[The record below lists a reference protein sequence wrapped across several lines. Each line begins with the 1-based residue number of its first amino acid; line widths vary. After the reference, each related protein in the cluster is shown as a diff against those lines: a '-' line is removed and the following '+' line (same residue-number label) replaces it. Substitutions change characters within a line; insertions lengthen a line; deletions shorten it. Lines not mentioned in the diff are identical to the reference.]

1 MQRVR
6 FGIIGMGSIGKNHAK
21 YIFDGKVQGAV
32 LTAVCNTGKSSNE
45 EWIDGNLDKS
55 VQVFNNVETMLNSKI
70 IDAVI
75 IATPHSTHPNLAIHA
90 FNNDLNVLIE
100 KPAGVYTKNVR
111 EMNKVAKDSGKI
123 FGIMYNQR
131 TNPLFQRL
139 KNIVEND
146 EIGSIKRISWNI
158 TGYYRTQSYYDS
170 SEWRATWNGEGGGA
184 LINQCS
190 HNLDIWQWI
199 FGMPQ
204 RIRSFCNFGKYRDIE
219 VEDEVVAYMEYES
232 GTIGTLIV
240 SNSECLGEN
249 RLEVVGNLGKI
260 VVEGKKLIFYKFNMP
275 EDEFNK
281 LAGLN
286 EWNKFEYSVTEETIE
301 DIQNGRAAI
310 TNNYVNTILN
320 GTELLAPGEDGINA
334 LMLCNAMY
342 LSTWNDGWIDLPIDD
357 DLYVLKL
364 NEAIEKYKK

>member
-1 MQRVR
+1 
-6 FGIIGMGSIGKNHAK
+6 
-21 YIFDGKVQGAV
+21 
-32 LTAVCNTGKSSNE
+32 
-45 EWIDGNLDKS
+45 
-55 VQVFNNVETMLNSKI
+55 
-70 IDAVI
+70 
-75 IATPHSTHPNLAIHA
+75 
-90 FNNDLNVLIE
+90 
-100 KPAGVYTKNVR
+100 
-111 EMNKVAKDSGKI
+111 
-123 FGIMYNQR
+123 MYNQR